1 MFLINLYKH
10 DTVVVLVCRI
20 FIFIFLSVYFINVQM
35 VVADSVFKFV
45 EGLHWNSWNM
55 VVKIAFFPVFSFK
68 GELYSVDYKKSQG
81 STFY

>member
-1 MFLINLYKH
+1 MFLVNLYKH

-20 FIFIFLSVYFINVQM
+20 FIFLSVYFMNVQM

-45 EGLHWNSWNM
+45 ERLLWNLWNM
-55 VVKIAFFPVFSFK
+55 VVKIVFFPVFSFK